1 MIRIPVMLALA
12 MAATNGAGEKPTIAD
27 KGLEI
32 PTEEI
37 DVVKSDALNGSG
49 ASAFRLY
56 NYYEIVSVNREKSM
70 YWATISA
77 ENDFPAGMYALGFKL
92 AQEAGKESKMRARYW
107 LKKAKNNGE
116 PLADDVLR
124 ELDK

>member
-1 MIRIPVMLALA
+1 MIGVVMIFALA
-12 MAATNGAGEKPTIAD
+12 MAATSEVEEHPTIAN

-32 PTEEI
+32 PANEI
-37 DVVKSDALNGSG
+37 DTVKSDALNGSG
-49 ASAFRLY
+49 ASAYRLY
-56 NYYEIVSVNREKSM
+56 SYYEIVSVNREKSM

-77 ENDFPAGMYALGFKL
+77 ENGFPAGMYAVGFRL
-92 AQEAGKESKMRARYW
+92 AQEADWESRIRARYW

-116 PLADDVLR
+116 PLADDILK